1 MLIGCPLF
9 MLSHARET
17 PAWLKRSIRR
27 RQRSWPFTS
36 MTLVPEGLFLR
47 QFTTKGTKSVIPPT
61 GLSGGFRPS
70 DKGGWLGRGVKNK
83 GEPPGPLSWI
93 RHWSFFI
100 TGFGIVR
107 DSLSTVF
114 KGLTVN
120 LFACVSSYCLSCGNN
135 EVNFLNLVFSISNA
149 LTIQPGKSVRQSFAF
164 NGRFKIPSSSL
175 ILRRSE
181 VPSFTLT
188 I

>member
-1 MLIGCPLF
+1 MLD
-9 MLSHARET
+9 SQET
-17 PAWLKRSIRR
+17 KKLAIYKHDFSPRGIILEAVYYK
-27 RQRSWPFTS
+27 
-36 MTLVPEGLFLR
+36 GNKKCY
-47 QFTTKGTKSVIPPT
+47 TTRF
-61 GLSGGFRPS
+61 SGESRPS
-70 DKGGWLGRGVKNK
+70 DKGGWVGRGVKNK

-135 EVNFLNLVFSISNA
+135 EVNFLNLVFPITNA
-149 LTIQPGKSVRQSFAF
+149 LAI
-164 NGRFKIPSSSL
+164 
-175 ILRRSE
+175 
-181 VPSFTLT
+181 
-188 I
+188 

>member
-1 MLIGCPLF
+1 MTEILDW
-9 MLSHARET
+9 SET
-17 PAWLKRSIRR
+17 KKLALYKHDFSPRGIILKAVYYKGNEKCYTTG
-27 RQRSWPFTS
+27 FT
-36 MTLVPEGLFLR
+36 
-47 QFTTKGTKSVIPPT
+47 
-61 GLSGGFRPS
+61 GGSRPS
-70 DKGGWLGRGVKNK
+70 DKGGWVGRGVKNK
-83 GEPPGPLSWI
+83 GKPPGPLPLI

-100 TGFGIVR
+100 TGFGIIR

-149 LTIQPGKSVRQSFAF
+149 LTIQPGKSMRQSFAF

-181 VPSFTLT
+181 VPLFT
-188 I
+188 